1 MYLVFKFQVYI
12 SSRTEQKWFAVIY
25 FDFSA
30 ALCGCYICI
39 THSTN
44 RNDEVRNLFME
55 NLQPCSS
62 FYCTLTFDMEPII
75 LRNTKRISPYL
86 RVINVIKRRY
96 QHEIYALSFWTVAPF
111 NSSSAVNLSTPHD
124 TRRHVTALRDTLHPT
139 SVLVTGAGS
148 ENKLKKYNPCLTW
161 EITRKKYSLL
171 SSFLRVYKSLFACV
185 SNRLFVGLRQ

>member
-148 ENKLKKYNPCLTW
+148 ENKLKKYNPCLITW
-161 EITRKKYSLL
+161 EITQRKYSLL
-171 SSFLRVYKSLFACV
+171 RATGV
-185 SNRLFVGLRQ
+185 

>member
-1 MYLVFKFQVYI
+1 MD
-12 SSRTEQKWFAVIY
+12 TEQKWFAVIY
-25 FDFSA
+25 FEFSA

-171 SSFLRVYKSLFACV
+171 RASSFLRVYKSLFACV